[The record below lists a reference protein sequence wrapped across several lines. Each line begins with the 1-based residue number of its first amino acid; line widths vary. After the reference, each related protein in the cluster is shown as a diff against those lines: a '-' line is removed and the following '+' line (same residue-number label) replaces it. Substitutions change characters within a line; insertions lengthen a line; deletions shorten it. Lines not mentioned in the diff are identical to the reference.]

1 MTQLGA
7 LENQRVLYKKIVIE
21 HFRKNSGY
29 FVVYSKDDVFVQLLK
44 QVIKDLGLAIE
55 NLFTVV
61 QNDFELLRCV
71 KELRDHNKRIVFFVE
86 LDESGIMEFFLRQL
100 KFTYPTINIIALVNL
115 KQKEKTKGADY
126 CDNAIVR
133 PISKESLLEKIVFT
147 IKPQVNFGRLIDAGR
162 TLLAQ
167 RNYENAEQFAQAIL
181 DKKPG
186 SMAGLLLLGD
196 IYKEQGLLRN
206 AEMEYIKAHN
216 FVPTAL
222 EPLIALVNVARMQ
235 NDQKKLQDY
244 MEQTIAIASEEEKK
258 FLEEE
263 GYAVD
268 MHASLTNEE
277 RERGLREIYAELAKL
292 VTKAIPYF
300 QEEKI
305 QSGIVFI
312 NSFLQA
318 KENYIEKEDGL
329 LYEKVAQFYRS
340 LHKPREAIRAYQR
353 CIMLLPKRAETH
365 YQLAVTYYEEGFSE
379 QAFLLAKK
387 LLQLNPRY
395 GYNSSQTAHN
405 LSLIFEKAGEEET
418 GKFWARV
425 GAELEKREQKNK
437 QNQNK

>member
-1 MTQLGA
+1 MAQLGA
-7 LENQRVLYKKIVIE
+7 VENQRVLYKKIVIE

-29 FVVYSKDDVFVQLLK
+29 FVVFSKDDVFVQLLK

-55 NLFTVV
+55 NLFAVV
-61 QNDFELLRCV
+61 QNDFELLKTI
-71 KELRDHNKRIVFFVE
+71 KELREHNKRIVFFVE
-86 LDESGIMEFFLRQL
+86 LDESGVMEFFLRQL

-115 KQKEKTKGADY
+115 KQKEKTKGADF

-147 IKPQVNFGRLIDAGR
+147 IKPQANFGKLIDAGR

-167 RNYENAEQFAQAIL
+167 KNYENAEQFAQAIL

-196 IYKEQGLLRN
+196 IYKEQGLYRN
-206 AEMEYIKAHN
+206 AELEYIKAHN

-222 EPLIALVNVARMQ
+222 EPLIALVGVAKLQ
-235 NDQKKLQDY
+235 NDQKKTEDY
-244 MEQTIAIASEEEKK
+244 MQQTIAISSEEEKK

-263 GYAVD
+263 GYSID
-268 MHASLTNEE
+268 YNSSLTKEE
-277 RERGLREIYAELAKL
+277 KERGLREIYAELAKL

-300 QEEKI
+300 QEEKVA
-305 QSGIVFI
+305 SGILFI

-340 LHKPREAIRAYQR
+340 LNKPREAIRAYQR

-365 YQLAVTYYEEGFSE
+365 YQLAVTYYEEGLTE
-379 QAFLLAKK
+379 QAFLLVKK

-395 GYNSSQTAHN
+395 GYNSSQIAYN
-405 LSLIFEKAGEEET
+405 LSVIFEKSGEDEST
-418 GKFWARV
+418 KFWARV
-425 GAELEKREQKNK
+425 GAELEKREQNNK
-437 QNQNK
+437 QNQ